1 MNGKIAAG
9 VVLAPVRLYRRYLSP
24 LKAAPSCRFHP
35 TCSEYA
41 IQAVETHGALKGL
54 VMATWRVLRC
64 HPFNPGGYDPVPPR
78 DGAHRHGGGAHG
90 HVHSGT
96 HGVMPARRARR
107 ARTEAH

>member
-1 MNGKIAAG
+1 VSRLLID

-24 LKAAPSCRFHP
+24 LKPTPSCRFHP

-41 IQAVETHGALKGL
+41 IQAVETHGVLKGVAL
-54 VMATWRVLRC
+54 ATWRVLRC

-78 DGAHRHGGGAHG
+78 RVGEHHHGGD
-90 HVHSGT
+90 
-96 HGVMPARRARR
+96 HGVMAVRRGRR

>member
-1 MNGKIAAG
+1 MSRLLAD

-24 LKAAPSCRFHP
+24 LKPTPSCRFHP

-41 IQAVETHGALKGL
+41 IQAVETHGVIKGVAL
-54 VMATWRVLRC
+54 ATWRVLRC

-78 DGAHRHGGGAHG
+78 RHAHEHDHA
-90 HVHSGT
+90 V
-96 HGVMPARRARR
+96 VAARRAQR

>member
-1 MNGKIAAG
+1 MSRLLID

-24 LKAAPSCRFHP
+24 LKPTPSCRFHP

-41 IQAVETHGALKGL
+41 IQAVETHGVLKGVAL
-54 VMATWRVLRC
+54 ATWRVLRC

-78 DGAHRHGGGAHG
+78 RVGEHHHHGGD
-90 HVHSGT
+90 
-96 HGVMPARRARR
+96 HGVMAVRRGRR

>member
-1 MNGKIAAG
+1 MSRLLID

-24 LKAAPSCRFHP
+24 LKPAPSCRFHP

-41 IQAVETHGALKGL
+41 IQAVETHGVLKGVAL
-54 VMATWRVLRC
+54 ATWRVLRC

-78 DGAHRHGGGAHG
+78 RVGEHHHHGGD
-90 HVHSGT
+90 
-96 HGVMPARRARR
+96 HGVMAVRRGRR

>member
-1 MNGKIAAG
+1 MSRLLAD

-24 LKAAPSCRFHP
+24 LKATPSCRFHP

-41 IQAVETHGALKGL
+41 IQAVETHGVLKGL
-54 VMATWRVLRC
+54 ALATWRVLRC

-78 DGAHRHGGGAHG
+78 RRGEPHRHGVDHG
-90 HVHSGT
+90 FVA
-96 HGVMPARRARR
+96 PRRVRR